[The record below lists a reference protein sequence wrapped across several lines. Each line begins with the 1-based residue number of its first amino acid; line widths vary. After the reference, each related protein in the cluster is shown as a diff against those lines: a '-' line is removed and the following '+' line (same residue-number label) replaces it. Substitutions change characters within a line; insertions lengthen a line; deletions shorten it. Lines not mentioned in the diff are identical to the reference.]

1 MARSDLSDCYERS
14 SGSTRLTRVRLTRM
28 QSVKCMAICINN
40 LRRFKTRA
48 ANFFLSP
55 YLLSFIELSMTCVS
69 HDLMEVDLYTSLP
82 SGVPVS
88 G

>member
-1 MARSDLSDCYERS
+1 MAWSNLYARHERS

-40 LRRFKTRA
+40 LRTSKTRA

-82 SGVPVS
+82 SGDPVS

>member
-1 MARSDLSDCYERS
+1 MDRSDLYDSYERS

-69 HDLMEVDLYTSLP
+69 HDLMEIDLYTSLP
-82 SGVPVS
+82 SGVPVF